1 MTFDKFFVLLT
12 FSRSDSVSAVL
23 AAAFAAAVAV
33 AAASIAFCAVSAAA
47 VSAAAAAAEAMAAF
61 STAIDA
67 VLTAWTAG
75 ESFMVAPG
83 GVVFGV
89 ALGIDMPAI
98 IGWFVGGG
106 GGICSSPGLGMVASG
121 VVAGVVADKAVGAA
135 VDTAADMAAGL
146 NCFANVSMKL
156 LKRDSR
162 CTFEFFSLS
171 AIVVPIEASCWVVR
185 SLSSRASM
193 V

>member
-1 MTFDKFFVLLT
+1 MAFDKFFVLLT
-12 FSRSDSVSAVL
+12 FSWSDSVSALL

-33 AAASIAFCAVSAAA
+33 AAASIAFCAVSAVAFSAAAAVAEAMAA
-47 VSAAAAAAEAMAAF
+47 VSAAMDAA
-61 STAIDA
+61 
-67 VLTAWTAG
+67 LTAWIAA
-75 ESFMVAPG
+75 ESCMVAPG
-83 GVVFGV
+83 GVVVGV

-106 GGICSSPGLGMVASG
+106 GEICSSPGLGMVAAG
-121 VVAGVVADKAVGAA
+121 LAAGVVVGKSVGAA
-135 VDTAADMAAGL
+135 VDTAAVMAAGL
-146 NCFANVSMKL
+146 NFFANVSMKL

-171 AIVVPIEASCWVVR
+171 AIVVPIEASCWAVR